1 MSAKLLGILLGIAL
15 LLWIIA
21 RWGRRHGSIQ
31 NHKKDIVQGVESW
44 GQSEGKC
51 EVCTC
56 SEGTCNKEKEAPRV
70 IYYDDEELDRFAER
84 KHDNYS
90 PEEIAEFQEVLET
103 LLPEDVAG
111 WLQSLSQRMI
121 ALPKPLLSEAEA
133 RLKSATQS
141 QP

>member
-1 MSAKLLGILLGIAL
+1 
-15 LLWIIA
+15 
-21 RWGRRHGSIQ
+21 
-31 NHKKDIVQGVESW
+31 
-44 GQSEGKC
+44 
-51 EVCTC
+51 
-56 SEGTCNKEKEAPRV
+56 
-70 IYYDDEELDRFAER
+70 YYDDEELDRFAER